1 MKRICILLLCCMG
14 LFPRL
19 HAQLTAQGQGGRFVF
34 WNALGIDQQIGRFT
48 LRSVMGYSRNS
59 GLHSYNPFRQAGV
72 FTLRQEAA
80 YRISPRF
87 KTSLGLMYSERFY
100 DDATHPAY
108 INEIRLYPRITH
120 TFRAGRL
127 LFSQTLR
134 SDFRWFFRPHFYSW
148 HKPMEIRARYQ
159 LKLHIPLNRS
169 ERHALVL
176 ISEVLAASDEEKEA
190 GGRNVFGKF
199 LFTEN
204 RSSVY
209 YRYHIP
215 QPDMYL
221 DFGIMNQT
229 WRDAQSNVFRYT
241 FILQTDIIFVNLF
254 GKKKK

>member
-1 MKRICILLLCCMG
+1 
-14 LFPRL
+14 
-19 HAQLTAQGQGGRFVF
+19 
-34 WNALGIDQQIGRFT
+34 
-48 LRSVMGYSRNS
+48 
-59 GLHSYNPFRQAGV
+59 
-72 FTLRQEAA
+72 
-80 YRISPRF
+80 
-87 KTSLGLMYSERFY
+87 
-100 DDATHPAY
+100 
-108 INEIRLYPRITH
+108 
-120 TFRAGRL
+120 
-127 LFSQTLR
+127 
-134 SDFRWFFRPHFYSW
+134 
-148 HKPMEIRARYQ
+148 MEIRARYQ